1 MQAKITIKGQVPKL
15 AVTGY
20 DSKVIDNDTTTF
32 FWDFDGVAY
41 ENGADPEICAF
52 DEVMDSIDIE
62 ALELA
67 GCEIIGSI
75 AVY

>member
-1 MQAKITIKGQVPKL
+1 MKAKITIKGQVPNL

-32 FWDFDGVAY
+32 FWDFEGIAY
-41 ENGADPEICAF
+41 EEGADPYNCAF
-52 DEVMDSIDIE
+52 DEVMDSVD
-62 ALELA
+62 LEPVESA

-75 AVY
+75 TIY